1 MEIGLGEILFVI
13 FIILILF
20 GPGRITKTAGEL
32 GKGIK
37 AFRDGLAGKDEE
49 ENTEEI
55 VPKKKNKR
63 N

>member
-1 MEIGLGEILFVI
+1 MEIGLGEVLFVI

-37 AFRDGLAGKDEE
+37 AFRDGLAGKDEA